1 MGRKK
6 KEEINI
12 KALNIY
18 NNKEYLIISERD
30 NVVKAKDTDGNLYV
44 MAKSDLIIKQV
55 IAC

>member
-18 NNKEYLIISERD
+18 NNKEYLIISEKD
-30 NVVKAKDTDGNLYV
+30 NVVKAKDADGNLYV
-44 MAKSDLIIKQV
+44 MAKSDLIVK
-55 IAC
+55 